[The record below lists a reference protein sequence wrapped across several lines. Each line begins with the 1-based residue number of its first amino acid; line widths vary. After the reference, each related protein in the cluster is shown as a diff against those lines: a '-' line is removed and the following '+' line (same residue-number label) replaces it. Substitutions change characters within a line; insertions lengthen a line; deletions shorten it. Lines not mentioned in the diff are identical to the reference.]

1 MSALT
6 DSRRMLGLLAVSAI
20 LCAAVVLLVILA
32 GLTDDGSLA
41 WTNRDFSNYWIASR
55 LVLEGRVLDLF
66 QGQDIYFAHMT
77 AAFGAGF
84 PWHAWS
90 YPPHFLL
97 LIWPLGLLP
106 YSVSMIVFL
115 LVTMLIY
122 LHAVSLVA
130 RQNPEFPALFLLP
143 FILCNVLAA
152 QNGFMTAAMLLYG
165 LVLRDSRPLLA
176 GIAIGLLTV
185 KPQIGILLPLLLLF
199 ERRWIVILMAGVTTV
214 AAVLLSVWI
223 FGFETWTGYVQQT
236 WPYQT
241 RVMNEGEGIFVHMML
256 STFGALRSLG
266 YDAAAAIYGHAPVAI
281 AAFLVFGWTLFKLRN
296 SDNQAAGLVF
306 ATFLISPYSLV
317 YDLGALV
324 VVSSSIYRLGPA
336 NLSGRIAYI
345 VLASL
350 PLSGPML
357 SLGGLPVVPL
367 LFAIGWGVLILQDVN
382 RDRVASR

>member
-1 MSALT
+1 
-6 DSRRMLGLLAVSAI
+6 
-20 LCAAVVLLVILA
+20 
-32 GLTDDGSLA
+32 
-41 WTNRDFSNYWIASR
+41 
-55 LVLEGRVLDLF
+55 
-66 QGQDIYFAHMT
+66 
-77 AAFGAGF
+77 
-84 PWHAWS
+84 
-90 YPPHFLL
+90 
-97 LIWPLGLLP
+97 
-106 YSVSMIVFL
+106 
-115 LVTMLIY
+115 
-122 LHAVSLVA
+122 
-130 RQNPEFPALFLLP
+130 
-143 FILCNVLAA
+143 VLAA